1 LWSNAVNM
9 HDINSRHLD
18 IKTIIMKIAEKIR
31 SNKPRKYIHTVWRRA
46 AAVPRLWAS
55 QSCALG
61 ISSPFCHSLQVHTIQ
76 WQHFAYSHN
85 ISCITYVLF
94 QLYVCR
100 SWSPAEEDKLVFF
113 PTTRT
118 QKRYPIIVKR
128 RVQSNSFM

>member
-61 ISSPFCHSLQVHTIQ
+61 ISSPLCHSLQVHTIQ
-76 WQHFAYSHN
+76 LQHFAYSHVCYEAWTFLVSLTFCFN
-85 ISCITYVLF
+85 CMYAAVGLLQKKISWCFSRPLG
-94 QLYVCR
+94 
-100 SWSPAEEDKLVFF
+100 
-113 PTTRT
+113 
-118 QKRYPIIVKR
+118 R
-128 RVQSNSFM
+128 RRGILL